1 VPSPAAEA
9 DFLTLLNAKVK
20 FNTFFL
26 EQEEE
31 FVIRQ
36 RAGAPACR
44 LRWLINQ
51 RLFLCFFVIYL
62 DPACPLCPHVM
73 GMADNNVLILD
84 LLLQELQ
91 ERIQWAAEAKP
102 SSAAHAEIARIQCEV
117 VDFHGQMVLLLNY
130 SSINYRPRQ
139 DPQEVRQAHGGV
151 LRLPVITGVLQ
162 QPFFTTDLISE
173 IVRDCEAMME
183 AVFPATAT
191 AAVFAASRDLEERQ
205 ALAAAEQGQLHH
217 RRLLAVSHIGGHFSL
232 LELARAR
239 LAAAWGWSAAGVVLL
254 QLAGGG
260 SAARMTTS

>member
-1 VPSPAAEA
+1 MPLLPHIHCPCLPPLLLSHCRRRVNAAWSSSAAPTPSP
-9 DFLTLLNAKVK
+9 
-20 FNTFFL
+20 
-26 EQEEE
+26 
-31 FVIRQ
+31 
-36 RAGAPACR
+36 P
-44 LRWLINQ
+44 W
-51 RLFLCFFVIYL
+51 
-62 DPACPLCPHVM
+62 CPPPPPRPTSSRSSM
-73 GMADNNVLILD
+73 PRSSSTPSFSSRRRSSSSGRG
-84 LLLQELQ
+84 QELQ

-217 RRLLAVSHIGGHFSL
+217 RRLLAFSHIGGHFSL